1 MSAERPSTGKAR
13 RTITTSSLAPVVDAA
28 RENVAKWIY
37 RPAILNGEAVKVN
50 TELDVHFSLNQ

>member
-1 MSAERPSTGKAR
+1 MCIRD
-13 RTITTSSLAPVVDAA
+13 SLAPVVDAA

-50 TELDVHFSLNQ
+50 TESDVHFSLNQ